1 MHCSFG
7 CQYCHDTWRRINS
20 LACLHLLPT
29 NYIRRVH
36 KSSLV
41 GLTPVDNF
49 WVIPLSSE
57 NTWLKD
63 QPWYDIEDCCC
74 TDDICWKLLD
84 WEDENCCCMNCCC
97 CCCCI
102 ICTCLL
108 LLLLCSLCPDLKK
121 HEKAFINFFG
131 CIALKVWFLLALTYL
146 LWVRFSIFGI
156 SLSTNLCK
164 YCWFFFS
171 QPVKLSFQP

>member
-1 MHCSFG
+1 MTPEGELTLWHVSIYFL
-7 CQYCHDTWRRINS
+7 Y
-20 LACLHLLPT
+20 T

-131 CIALKVWFLLALTYL
+131 CIALKVWFLLALTCL

-156 SLSTNLCK
+156 SLSTNIVSYANIIGASLV
-164 YCWFFFS
+164 S
-171 QPVKLSFQP
+171 PSSLQNQP

>member
-1 MHCSFG
+1 MTLEGELTLWHVSIYFL
-7 CQYCHDTWRRINS
+7 Y
-20 LACLHLLPT
+20 T

-36 KSSLV
+36 KSS
-41 GLTPVDNF
+41 LTPVDNF

-57 NTWLKD
+57 NTRLKD
-63 QPWYDIEDCCC
+63 RPWYDIEDCCC

-131 CIALKVWFLLALTYL
+131 CIALKVWFLLALTFCC
-146 LWVRFSIFGI
+146 VFIFPFLAFLCQPPYANIVGS
-156 SLSTNLCK
+156 SLVSP
-164 YCWFFFS
+164 S
-171 QPVKLSFQP
+171 SFQKLQT